1 MDNHDVDRI
10 AAWLAESGL
19 RGETELT
26 LLNGFCERC
35 RAIGI
40 AVSRA
45 IVIIDTLH
53 PIYEGRG
60 FRWREDE
67 TDEAPLLEFK
77 RDIDGAQTE
86 GWQNSP
92 FYHLIQRGGGELR
105 CKLHA
110 GETAGF
116 QAIEELRVEG
126 QTDYFAKVH
135 LFAPDA
141 IIGEMDNL
149 ASRWTTAQPGGFSD
163 AEITALQHLTPILGL
178 AIKSASLARVP
189 VAVVEAYLG
198 RDAGRRVL
206 AGRMSRGITEKMNA
220 VLWFSDM
227 RGYTTLSETIAS
239 DQLIPLLNDYAE
251 AVISAVHGAGG
262 NVLKLMGDGTLA
274 IFTDADPAAAC
285 LSAMRAEA
293 DLRQRLAELN
303 TRRAAAGEPV
313 STIYLGLH
321 IGDVFYGNIGSEDR
335 LDFTVVGQAV
345 NEVSRIASMCRSAD
359 RNVLFSTAFREALPQ
374 DEKAKLVCVGRYAL
388 RGVGRAQ
395 ELFTL
400 DPELVARQTIG

>member
-251 AVISAVHGAGG
+251 AVISAVHGAGRQ
-262 NVLKLMGDGTLA
+262 
-274 IFTDADPAAAC
+274 C
-285 LSAMRAEA
+285 AEA
-293 DLRQRLAELN
+293 DGRRHAGDLHRCRSGRGLLCRRCAPKPTSGNGSQTSTHAGPRRANRSAPSISACTSATSSTAISAARTGSTSPLSARRSTRSAASPPCAAPPTATSCSQRLSA
-303 TRRAAAGEPV
+303 RRCRV
-313 STIYLGLH
+313 T
-321 IGDVFYGNIGSEDR
+321 SE
-335 LDFTVVGQAV
+335 
-345 NEVSRIASMCRSAD
+345 ASWS
-359 RNVLFSTAFREALPQ
+359 
-374 DEKAKLVCVGRYAL
+374 CVGRYAL

-400 DPELVARQTIG
+400 DPELVAGR